1 MSLVVGVRWSFRG
14 KDAGSV
20 RSERATGATEDAV
33 LGASSAARRHSR
45 HFAIRSWFSTGAE
58 SPFKGKALRQGQC
71 MIQMPAPLTYIPRR
85 LAKPVLVVRLLSKP
99 RRASSR
105 LGPKTTVGTIV
116 RHGEVA
122 EWLKA
127 APC

>member
-1 MSLVVGVRWSFRG
+1 MA
-14 KDAGSV
+14 DC
-20 RSERATGATEDAV
+20 RS
-33 LGASSAARRHSR
+33 SSGRAARPDGTAVIRHTLLV
-45 HFAIRSWFSTGAE
+45 STAAE
-58 SPFKGKALRQGQC
+58 SPFMGKALRQGPC

-85 LAKPVLVVRLLSKP
+85 LAKPVLVCGSYPNRGGL
-99 RRASSR
+99 RRVWAR
-105 LGPKTTVGTIV
+105 NDVGTIA

>member
-1 MSLVVGVRWSFRG
+1 
-14 KDAGSV
+14 
-20 RSERATGATEDAV
+20 
-33 LGASSAARRHSR
+33 
-45 HFAIRSWFSTGAE
+45 
-58 SPFKGKALRQGQC
+58 

-99 RRASSR
+99 EAGFVAS
-105 LGPKTTVGTIV
+105 GAETTVGTIV